1 MMASTERLRD
11 QAIDRFW
18 ETIPPLWNL
27 IRAHIRTTATS
38 KFDIT
43 VEQFHVLRY
52 VRKGTESMSELATAK
67 NISRPAIS
75 QAVEV
80 LVKKGL
86 LTRVQSVQ
94 DRRYVELALTE
105 AGNNLL
111 DTVFKE
117 TREWMKERMQTLT
130 AEELETIAK
139 AMEVMK
145 KMLI

>member
-1 MMASTERLRD
+1 MASSDLLRN

-18 ETIPPLWNL
+18 ETVPPLWNFVRSH
-27 IRAHIRTTATS
+27 IRATATG

-52 VRKGTESMSELATAK
+52 VRRGSGSMSELATAK

-75 QAVEV
+75 QAVDV

-86 LTRVQSVQ
+86 LTRIQSTQ
-94 DRRYVELALTE
+94 DRRYVDLALTE
-105 AGNNLL
+105 AGNSLL
-111 DTVFKE
+111 DTVFSDN
-117 TREWMKERMQTLT
+117 REWMKARMSGLT

-139 AMEVMK
+139 AMAVMK
-145 KMLI
+145 KMME